1 LNIIPTNL
9 DGVLIIEPGSF
20 GDQRGYFMEIYQKQR
35 YQAAGVGVEFVQD
48 NISFSRQNTLRG
60 LHFQHPRGQ
69 AKLVQVLTGEIY
81 DVAVDIRRG
90 SPTFG
95 QWTGVVLSENNHRQ
109 LFVPQ
114 GFAHGFCVLSET
126 AHFQYKCSDYYSPRD
141 EGGILWNDPVIG
153 IEWPIE
159 QPLLSDRDRHF
170 PVLRDIPVDRLPSI

>member
-1 LNIIPTNL
+1 LNLIPTNL
-9 DGVLIIEPGSF
+9 EGVLIIEPGSF

-35 YQAAGVGVEFVQD
+35 YQAAGIGVEFVQD

-69 AKLVQVLTGEIY
+69 AKLVQVLTGKIF
-81 DVAVDIRRG
+81 DVAVDIRRD

-95 QWTGVVLSENNHRQ
+95 QWTGAVLSEDNHRQ

-114 GFAHGFCVLSET
+114 GCAHGFCVLSET
-126 AHFQYKCSDYYSPRD
+126 AHFQYKCSDYYSPQD

-153 IEWPIE
+153 IQWPIK
-159 QPLLSDRDRHF
+159 QPLLSDRDQRFPLLRH
-170 PVLRDIPVDRLPSI
+170 IPVDRLPSI